1 MEKSKFATFMKKTS
15 PFLIVLFA
23 YAFIILFC
31 AFTVKTITLNISKKS
46 LKRFGYYIINK
57 YVENQFDLP
66 LRKDDPRIL
75 DRQNL
80 YDVTSCTLDL
90 SFNYDEQ
97 QLFGNVT
104 ISAQSLSDTLNEIYL
119 NLYGNMKVNS
129 IKLNNEDISFS
140 REVKLP
146 KLKDINIDDDTYKNY
161 IVINSKGK
169 LRKNDYFTLSISY
182 YGKPRHTGFDSFT
195 FKEVDG
201 QKIIYTLSE
210 PTFAPTW
217 YPCKDILTDKFI
229 CSMNITVPDSM
240 YAASNGLLTEI
251 KIDASGNDVY
261 CWKSSYP
268 IASYLVSLVVAKYN
282 HWDDVYYSL
291 DSSKKMPVDYYSF
304 PSYTLKAKADW
315 KNTPEMIGYYSK
327 IFGEYPFINEKYG
340 MAMFGWTSGAM
351 EHQTLTSM
359 GYTLATGDGR
369 SDEIVAHELAHQWFG
384 NSVTPESW
392 KDIWLNEGFASYL
405 EVLWEV
411 HNRGKKLKDL
421 MTGMD
426 FGYFKG
432 PVYNP
437 EGFLL
442 NSTVYQKGAW
452 CLHMLRGSLGD
463 SVFFDI
469 LRKYYDKFKY
479 KNAGTKDFKLVCEE
493 ISGKDLTAFF
503 DEWIYKGTGR
513 PDYEYSYKADNFMG
527 DKNSDSI
534 CTLRLNIV
542 QKQTDWD
549 VYIMPVKITVITD
562 SGDKEFTVYNFK
574 KKQQFEQPIKG
585 KILDVILDKDNWILK
600 DAKKVQ
606 YKELYDK

>member
-1 MEKSKFATFMKKTS
+1 MKKTT
-15 PFLIVLFA
+15 PFLI
-23 YAFIILFC
+23 ILFVYALIIVSC
-31 AFTVKTITLNISKKS
+31 SFTVKTISANISKKS
-46 LKRFGYYIINK
+46 IKRFGYYLINK
-57 YVENQFDLP
+57 YVEHQFDLP

-80 YDVTSCTLDL
+80 YDVSSCTLDL

-119 NLYGNMKVNS
+119 NLYGNMKVNN

-146 KLKDINIDDDTYKNY
+146 KLKDIKIDDDTYKNY

-169 LRKNDYFTLSISY
+169 LRKNDYFTLYISY
-182 YGKPRHTGFDSFT
+182 YGKPRHTGFVSFT
-195 FKEVDG
+195 FKEVEG

-251 KIDASGNDVY
+251 KKDVSGNDIY

-291 DSSKKMPVDYYSF
+291 DSSKKMPIDYYSF
-304 PSYTLKAKADW
+304 PSYTIKAKVDW
-315 KNTPEMIGYYSK
+315 KNTREMIGYYSK

-340 MAMFGWTSGAM
+340 MAMFGWSSGAM

-359 GYTLATGDGR
+359 GYTMVTGDGR
-369 SDEIVAHELAHQWFG
+369 NDKIVAHELAHQWFG

-421 MTGMD
+421 MSGED
-426 FGYFKG
+426 FGYFSG
-432 PVYNP
+432 TVYNP
-437 EGFLL
+437 EGFLM

-469 LRKYYDKFKY
+469 LRKYYDMFKY
-479 KNAGTKDFKLVCEE
+479 KNASTEDFKLVCEE

-513 PDYEYSYKADNFMG
+513 PEYEYSYKADNFMG

-549 VYIMPVKITVITD
+549 VYIMPVKITVVTD

-600 DAKKVQ
+600 DIKKVS